1 MKVIQPY
8 NLQEVTMQ
16 SLIDQK
22 LILPVDG
29 NKVWQASIF
38 PKSKELSALV
48 SIDKDRII
56 TQIDDVLFSNFVI
69 LDKVNQNVFVKRG
82 TGRRYIKSIEIGDFN
97 DSVKRYAQLDK
108 PIDYNLD
115 ARKFLN
121 LPLYDFELTNQLN
134 TSVEMIH
141 RPGANIDDFIIPP
154 KPQLFDTP
162 IDHPHIPFPQPSP
175 RPFKHNNKAIIE
187 HVFKW
192 ALDKGVKYIYCINEY
207 RPYSMTQE
215 WTTPYVYYTI
225 KGAY

>member
-22 LILPVDG
+22 LILTVDG

-38 PKSKELSALV
+38 PKSKELSALA

-56 TQIDDVLFSNFVI
+56 TQIDDELFGSFTV
-69 LDKVNQNVFVKRG
+69 LDKVNQNVYVRRG
-82 TGRRYIKSIEIGDFN
+82 SGRKYIKSIEIGDFN
-97 DSVKRYAQLDK
+97 DSVKRYTQLDK
-108 PIDYNLD
+108 PIDYSAD
-115 ARKFLN
+115 ANKFLN
-121 LPLYDFELTNQLN
+121 LPSYDFDLTDQLN
-134 TSVEMIH
+134 TSVTLIH
-141 RPGANIDDFIIPP
+141 RPGTNIEDFVISR

-162 IDHPHIPFPQPSP
+162 IDHPHISNPAPSP

-187 HVFKW
+187 HVFQW
-192 ALDKGVKYIYCINEY
+192 ALEKGVKYVYCINEY

-225 KGAY
+225 KGSY